1 MAVLTATDKLTA
13 IEAVKRNGV
22 SEDQR
27 RIIETM
33 TVTNEMLYDI
43 PVFEANDATVHT
55 HLVRTAL
62 PKVSRRTYN
71 TGVGTSASQTAV
83 TRDVMT
89 EIMSIAE
96 VDEKLVREN
105 RDPQGFLSGEN
116 AAFIEAMGQQQAEDM
131 IYGNNAGDP
140 TNINGLAVRRNKLGD
155 LCKSFGGSGSGLTSL
170 YLVKTG
176 RDKVSYIYPKGAS
189 GIGVDRDDRGIQVV
203 TDANGKK
210 FKAYQNIFTCDYG
223 LSVGNEKSLIRIAN
237 IDPNNINGDNLIKE
251 ILSLYRKLAVGEGN
265 VVAYCN
271 VDVLNAIDLSITEK
285 GNVNYTPEDP
295 WGRAMLSLR
304 GIRFRQVDA
313 ILNTESAVTA

>member
-1 MAVLTATDKLTA
+1 MLLTATDKLTA

-33 TVTNEMLYDI
+33 SVTNELLYDI

-62 PKVSRRTYN
+62 PNVERRTYN
-71 TGVGTSASQTAV
+71 TGTGTSASQTSV

-89 EIMSIAE
+89 EIQAISE
-96 VDEKLVREN
+96 VDAKLVREN
-105 RDPQGFLSGEN
+105 RDPQGFLTGEN
-116 AAFIEAMGQQQAEDM
+116 AAFIEAMGQTQAEDM

-140 TNINGLAVRRNKLGD
+140 SNINGFATRRAKIGD
-155 LCKSFGGSGSGLTSL
+155 LCVNFGGSGNALTSL
-170 YLVKTG
+170 YLVKVG

-203 TDANGKK
+203 TDPNGKK

-223 LSVGNEKSLIRIAN
+223 LSVGNEKALIRVAN
-237 IDPNNINGDNLIKE
+237 IDPKNINGDNLIKE
-251 ILSLYRKLAVGEGN
+251 VLTLYRKLAVGDGT
-265 VVAYCN
+265 VIAYAN
-271 VDVLNAIDLSITEK
+271 TDVLNAIDLSIAEK
-285 GNVNYTPEDP
+285 GNVNHTMEDP
-295 WGRAMLSLR
+295 WGRQVMSLR
-304 GIRFRQVDA
+304 NIRFRQVDA
-313 ILNTESAVTA
+313 ILNTETAVS

>member
-1 MAVLTATDKLTA
+1 MLLTATDKLTA

-33 TVTNEMLYDI
+33 SVTNELLYDI

-62 PKVSRRTYN
+62 PNVERRTYN
-71 TGVGTSASQTAV
+71 TGTGTSASQTSV

-89 EIMSIAE
+89 EIQAISE
-96 VDEKLVREN
+96 VDAKLVREN
-105 RDPQGFLSGEN
+105 RDPQGFLTGEN
-116 AAFIEAMGQQQAEDM
+116 AAFIEAMGQTQAMDM

-140 TNINGLAVRRNKLGD
+140 SNINGFATRRAKIGD
-155 LCKSFGGSGSGLTSL
+155 LCANFGGSGNALTSL
-170 YLVKTG
+170 YLVKVG
-176 RDKVSYIYPKGAS
+176 RDKVSYIYPKGAT

-223 LSVGNEKSLIRIAN
+223 LSVGNEKALIRVAN
-237 IDPNNINGDNLIKE
+237 IDPKNINGDNLIKE
-251 ILSLYRKLAVGEGN
+251 ILTLYRKLAVGDGT
-265 VVAYCN
+265 VIAYAN
-271 VDVLNAIDLSITEK
+271 ADVLNAIDLSIAEK
-285 GNVNYTPEDP
+285 GNVNYTMEDP
-295 WGRAMLSLR
+295 WGRQVMSLR

-313 ILNTESAVTA
+313 IGNNEKALS